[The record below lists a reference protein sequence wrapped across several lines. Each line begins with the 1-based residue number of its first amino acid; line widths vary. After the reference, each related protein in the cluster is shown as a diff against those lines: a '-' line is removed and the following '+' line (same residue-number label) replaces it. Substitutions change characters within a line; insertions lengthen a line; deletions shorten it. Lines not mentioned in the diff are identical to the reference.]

1 MKRSGILALW
11 LILSLVSVVTSGCG
25 YRVAATIQANAEAA
39 PVPTKLSWAAVPGPA
54 LSASAPET
62 LSGLQTVSVPL
73 ATALSLYNWKWLSN
87 PDQAAEAD
95 VLVRIWWM
103 TDGPQYITEWADPFY
118 RPGLSFG
125 TGIGFGSSPWHRG
138 PFGYARQAF
147 YVPEPSIQ
155 AIYSRVLVVEALRA
169 DALPKATLEA
179 LLPAAKPSGIASR
192 IRACGEAG
200 RRSLPRGRMR
210 RRIAL
215 EGESPRQAPLC
226 RPVEGDG
233 SGSRSG
239 AALCASAVGLR
250 VAGRPERGRAL
261 ARCGDERRVKGQ
273 YLRNPPSACH
283 RCGAGRRQ
291 EHAGG
296 RVRRQRHARDVR
308 EVSCCGK
315 LEGGGDPSREGV
327 PPPTNPPPSPPKIF
341 DLIESLFT
349 VFPVC
354 QRKAGKGEC
363 SWRAEK
369 RIEGRPAMLESIV
382 SRAFFCDEGSI
393 F

>member
-25 YRVAATIQANAEAA
+25 YRVAATIQANAEAT

-103 TDGPQYITEWADPFY
+103 TDGPQYI
-118 RPGLSFG
+118 G

-179 LLPAAKPSGIASR
+179 LLPAAKPSGIASKP
-192 IRACGEAG
+192 APAAKPDGDPSKGPYA
-200 RRSLPRGRMR
+200 PP
-210 RRIAL
+210 IAL
-215 EGESPRQAPLC
+215 EGEALSKPPYAAPLKAT
-226 RPVEGDG
+226 
-233 SGSRSG
+233 G
-239 AALCASAVGLR
+239 ADPDQEPPYAPPLLASAS
-250 VAGRPERGRAL
+250 
-261 ARCGDERRVKGQ
+261 Q
-273 YLRNPPSACH
+273 
-283 RCGAGRRQ
+283 
-291 EHAGG
+291 
-296 RVRRQRHARDVR
+296 
-308 EVSCCGK
+308 
-315 LEGGGDPSREGV
+315 GV
-327 PPPTNPPPSPPKIF
+327 PGGAVLWRVVVTSGGSKGNTYEILPQLATAAAQAVGKNMQA
-341 DLIESLFT
+341 D
-349 VFPVC
+349 VFVDSDM
-354 QRKAGKGEC
+354 RVTFGK
-363 SWRAEK
+363 
-369 RIEGRPAMLESIV
+369 
-382 SRAFFCDEGSI
+382 
-393 F
+393 

>member
-103 TDGPQYITEWADPFY
+103 TDGPQYITERADPFY

-192 IRACGEAG
+192 PAPAAKPDGDPSKGPYA
-200 RRSLPRGRMR
+200 PP
-210 RRIAL
+210 IAL
-215 EGESPRQAPLC
+215 EGEALGKPPYAAPLKATGAD
-226 RPVEGDG
+226 PDQEPPYASPLVASASQGVP
-233 SGSRSG
+233 SG
-239 AALCASAVGLR
+239 AVLWRVVVTSGGSKGNTYEILPQLATAAAQAVGKNMQADVFVDSDMR
-250 VAGRPERGRAL
+250 VTF
-261 ARCGDERRVKGQ
+261 
-273 YLRNPPSACH
+273 
-283 RCGAGRRQ
+283 
-291 EHAGG
+291 
-296 RVRRQRHARDVR
+296 
-308 EVSCCGK
+308 GK
-315 LEGGGDPSREGV
+315 
-327 PPPTNPPPSPPKIF
+327 
-341 DLIESLFT
+341 
-349 VFPVC
+349 
-354 QRKAGKGEC
+354 
-363 SWRAEK
+363 
-369 RIEGRPAMLESIV
+369 
-382 SRAFFCDEGSI
+382 
-393 F
+393 

>member
-25 YRVAATIQANAEAA
+25 YRVAATIQANAEAT

-103 TDGPQYITEWADPFY
+103 TDGPQYITERADPFY

-179 LLPAAKPSGIASR
+179 LLPAAKPSGIASKP
-192 IRACGEAG
+192 APAAKPDGDPSKGPYA
-200 RRSLPRGRMR
+200 PP
-210 RRIAL
+210 IAL
-215 EGESPRQAPLC
+215 EGEALSKPPYAAPLKAT
-226 RPVEGDG
+226 
-233 SGSRSG
+233 G
-239 AALCASAVGLR
+239 ADPDQEPPYAPPLLASAS
-250 VAGRPERGRAL
+250 
-261 ARCGDERRVKGQ
+261 Q
-273 YLRNPPSACH
+273 
-283 RCGAGRRQ
+283 
-291 EHAGG
+291 
-296 RVRRQRHARDVR
+296 
-308 EVSCCGK
+308 
-315 LEGGGDPSREGV
+315 GV
-327 PPPTNPPPSPPKIF
+327 PGG
-341 DLIESLFT
+341 
-349 VFPVC
+349 
-354 QRKAGKGEC
+354 A
-363 SWRAEK
+363 WEK
-369 RIEGRPAMLESIV
+369 KKS
-382 SRAFFCDEGSI
+382 
-393 F
+393 

>member
-1 MKRSGILALW
+1 MKRSRILALW
-11 LILSLVSVVTSGCG
+11 RILSLV
-25 YRVAATIQANAEAA
+25 QANAEAA

-103 TDGPQYITEWADPFY
+103 TDGPQYITERADPFY

-192 IRACGEAG
+192 PAPAAKPDGDPSKGPYA
-200 RRSLPRGRMR
+200 PP
-210 RRIAL
+210 IAL
-215 EGESPRQAPLC
+215 EGEALGKPPY
-226 RPVEGDG
+226 EGDG

-239 AALCASAVGLR
+239 AALCVSAVGLR

-283 RCGAGRRQ
+283 RRGAGRRQ

-315 LEGGGDPSREGV
+315 LEGGGEP
-327 PPPTNPPPSPPKIF
+327 F
-341 DLIESLFT
+341 
-349 VFPVC
+349 
-354 QRKAGKGEC
+354 
-363 SWRAEK
+363 
-369 RIEGRPAMLESIV
+369 
-382 SRAFFCDEGSI
+382 
-393 F
+393 

>member
-103 TDGPQYITEWADPFY
+103 TDGPQYITERADPFY

-179 LLPAAKPSGIASR
+179 LLPAAKPDGDPSKGPYA
-192 IRACGEAG
+192 
-200 RRSLPRGRMR
+200 PP
-210 RRIAL
+210 IAL
-215 EGESPRQAPLC
+215 EGEALGKPPYAAPLKATGAD
-226 RPVEGDG
+226 PDQEPPYASPLLASASQGVP
-233 SGSRSG
+233 SG
-239 AALCASAVGLR
+239 AVLWRVVVTSGGSKGNTYEILPQLATAAAQAVGKNMQADVFVDSDMR
-250 VAGRPERGRAL
+250 VTF
-261 ARCGDERRVKGQ
+261 
-273 YLRNPPSACH
+273 
-283 RCGAGRRQ
+283 
-291 EHAGG
+291 
-296 RVRRQRHARDVR
+296 
-308 EVSCCGK
+308 GK
-315 LEGGGDPSREGV
+315 
-327 PPPTNPPPSPPKIF
+327 
-341 DLIESLFT
+341 
-349 VFPVC
+349 
-354 QRKAGKGEC
+354 
-363 SWRAEK
+363 
-369 RIEGRPAMLESIV
+369 
-382 SRAFFCDEGSI
+382 
-393 F
+393 

>member
-25 YRVAATIQANAEAA
+25 YRVAATIQANAEAT

-103 TDGPQYITEWADPFY
+103 TDGPQYITERADPFY

-179 LLPAAKPSGIASR
+179 LRSLRASPPSPR
-192 IRACGEAG
+192 L
-200 RRSLPRGRMR
+200 RRSRTAILPRGRMR
-210 RRIAL
+210 RR
-215 EGESPRQAPLC
+215 
-226 RPVEGDG
+226 
-233 SGSRSG
+233 
-239 AALCASAVGLR
+239 LR
-250 VAGRPERGRAL
+250 L
-261 ARCGDERRVKGQ
+261 KGK
-273 YLRNPPSACH
+273 PSA
-283 RCGAGRRQ
+283 
-291 EHAGG
+291 
-296 RVRRQRHARDVR
+296 
-308 EVSCCGK
+308 
-315 LEGGGDPSREGV
+315 
-327 PPPTNPPPSPPKIF
+327 SPPM
-341 DLIESLFT
+341 
-349 VFPVC
+349 PP
-354 QRKAGKGEC
+354 R
-363 SWRAEK
+363 
-369 RIEGRPAMLESIV
+369 
-382 SRAFFCDEGSI
+382 
-393 F
+393 

>member
-25 YRVAATIQANAEAA
+25 YRVAATIQANAEAT

-103 TDGPQYITEWADPFY
+103 TDGPQYITERADPFY

-169 DALPKATLEA
+169 DGVAQGHAG
-179 LLPAAKPSGIASR
+179 GIASR
-192 IRACGEAG
+192 REAFGHRLQARACGEAG
-200 RRSLPRGRMR
+200 RAILPRGRMR
-210 RRIAL
+210 RR
-215 EGESPRQAPLC
+215 
-226 RPVEGDG
+226 
-233 SGSRSG
+233 
-239 AALCASAVGLR
+239 LR
-250 VAGRPERGRAL
+250 L
-261 ARCGDERRVKGQ
+261 KGK
-273 YLRNPPSACH
+273 PSA
-283 RCGAGRRQ
+283 
-291 EHAGG
+291 
-296 RVRRQRHARDVR
+296 
-308 EVSCCGK
+308 
-315 LEGGGDPSREGV
+315 
-327 PPPTNPPPSPPKIF
+327 SPPM
-341 DLIESLFT
+341 
-349 VFPVC
+349 PP
-354 QRKAGKGEC
+354 R
-363 SWRAEK
+363 
-369 RIEGRPAMLESIV
+369 
-382 SRAFFCDEGSI
+382 
-393 F
+393 

>member
-25 YRVAATIQANAEAA
+25 YRVAATIQANAEAT

-103 TDGPQYITEWADPFY
+103 TDGPQYITERADPFY

-179 LLPAAKPSGIASR
+179 LLPAAKPSGIASKP
-192 IRACGEAG
+192 APAAKPDGDPSKGPYA
-200 RRSLPRGRMR
+200 PP
-210 RRIAL
+210 IAL
-215 EGESPRQAPLC
+215 EGEALSKPPYAAPLKAT
-226 RPVEGDG
+226 
-233 SGSRSG
+233 G
-239 AALCASAVGLR
+239 A
-250 VAGRPERGRAL
+250 
-261 ARCGDERRVKGQ
+261 
-273 YLRNPPSACH
+273 
-283 RCGAGRRQ
+283 
-291 EHAGG
+291 
-296 RVRRQRHARDVR
+296 
-308 EVSCCGK
+308 
-315 LEGGGDPSREGV
+315 DP
-327 PPPTNPPPSPPKIF
+327 F
-341 DLIESLFT
+341 
-349 VFPVC
+349 
-354 QRKAGKGEC
+354 
-363 SWRAEK
+363 
-369 RIEGRPAMLESIV
+369 
-382 SRAFFCDEGSI
+382 
-393 F
+393 

>member
-25 YRVAATIQANAEAA
+25 YRVAATIQANAEAT

-155 AIYSRVLVVEALRA
+155 AI
-169 DALPKATLEA
+169 
-179 LLPAAKPSGIASR
+179 
-192 IRACGEAG
+192 
-200 RRSLPRGRMR
+200 
-210 RRIAL
+210 
-215 EGESPRQAPLC
+215 
-226 RPVEGDG
+226 
-233 SGSRSG
+233 
-239 AALCASAVGLR
+239 
-250 VAGRPERGRAL
+250 
-261 ARCGDERRVKGQ
+261 
-273 YLRNPPSACH
+273 
-283 RCGAGRRQ
+283 
-291 EHAGG
+291 
-296 RVRRQRHARDVR
+296 
-308 EVSCCGK
+308 
-315 LEGGGDPSREGV
+315 
-327 PPPTNPPPSPPKIF
+327 
-341 DLIESLFT
+341 
-349 VFPVC
+349 
-354 QRKAGKGEC
+354 
-363 SWRAEK
+363 
-369 RIEGRPAMLESIV
+369 
-382 SRAFFCDEGSI
+382 
-393 F
+393 

>member
-25 YRVAATIQANAEAA
+25 YRVAATIQANAEAT

-103 TDGPQYITEWADPFY
+103 TDGPQYITERADPFY

-179 LLPAAKPSGIASR
+179 LLPAAKPSGIASK
-192 IRACGEAG
+192 
-200 RRSLPRGRMR
+200 P
-210 RRIAL
+210 
-215 EGESPRQAPLC
+215 APDMV
-226 RPVEGDG
+226 R
-233 SGSRSG
+233 
-239 AALCASAVGLR
+239 AALDQLHAAPEETLYVGDSEVD
-250 VAGRPERGRAL
+250 VATARNAGLDMIGVAWGFRGRAAL
-261 ARCGDERRVKGQ
+261 EA
-273 YLRNPPSACH
+273 A
-283 RCGAGRRQ
+283 GAPLVADTPEQ
-291 EHAGG
+291 LL
-296 RVRRQRHARDVR
+296 D
-308 EVSCCGK
+308 
-315 LEGGGDPSREGV
+315 
-327 PPPTNPPPSPPKIF
+327 
-341 DLIESLFT
+341 
-349 VFPVC
+349 
-354 QRKAGKGEC
+354 
-363 SWRAEK
+363 
-369 RIEGRPAMLESIV
+369 MLQ
-382 SRAFFCDEGSI
+382 
-393 F
+393 

>member
-25 YRVAATIQANAEAA
+25 YRVAATIQANAEAT

-103 TDGPQYITEWADPFY
+103 TDGPQYITERADPFY

-179 LLPAAKPSGIASR
+179 LLPAAKPSGIASKP
-192 IRACGEAG
+192 APAAKPDGDPSKGPYA
-200 RRSLPRGRMR
+200 PP
-210 RRIAL
+210 IAL
-215 EGESPRQAPLC
+215 EGEALSKPPYAAPLKATGADPDQEPPYAPPLLASASQGVPGGAVLWRVVVTSGGSKGNTYEILPQLATAAAQAVGKADGDRRLALARGGGVDGGDQNELAPLLTGLFRRQAELGHIP
-226 RPVEGDG
+226 
-233 SGSRSG
+233 
-239 AALCASAVGLR
+239 AVGLQ
-250 VAGRPERGRAL
+250 AFL
-261 ARCGDERRVKGQ
+261 AQ
-273 YLRNPPSACH
+273 AQLFCH
-283 RCGAGRRQ
+283 PGNGLQGRRLCNFNIGT
-291 EHAGG
+291 HGSSPSHG
-296 RVRRQRHARDVR
+296 FSRRRAAR
-308 EVSCCGK
+308 
-315 LEGGGDPSREGV
+315 
-327 PPPTNPPPSPPKIF
+327 
-341 DLIESLFT
+341 
-349 VFPVC
+349 
-354 QRKAGKGEC
+354 
-363 SWRAEK
+363 
-369 RIEGRPAMLESIV
+369 
-382 SRAFFCDEGSI
+382 
-393 F
+393 